1 METKKPTIEIFR
13 RKDAEEFTKALSDP
27 ESRAE
32 FGSAAAMT
40 AAEAAAFLQRAASML
55 AKREPGDE
63 RLEYLVRNCGIL
75 REYMVKLIDEDVK
88 CRGPL
93 RRALKEGAERT
104 IEAAR
109 QPAVAIAQEII
120 AMMQQAL
127 SFADEMADKAGAEE
141 KTWLAAACELA
152 MGAVRCCRHYIVDMS
167 LLSTDETYRFVIHRE
182 NEITLN
188 QCAEVYARVLE
199 KTTA

>member
-13 RKDAEEFTKALSDP
+13 RKDAEEFTKALADT

-40 AAEAAAFLQRAASML
+40 AAQAAAFLQRAASLL
-55 AKREPGDE
+55 AKKQPEDE

-93 RRALKEGAERT
+93 RRALKEGDERT
-104 IEAAR
+104 VEAAR

-127 SFADEMADKAGAEE
+127 SFADEMADRAGAEE
-141 KTWLAAACELA
+141 KTWLSAACELA
-152 MGAVRCCRHYIVDMS
+152 MGAIRCCRHYIVDMS
-167 LLSTDETYRFVIHRE
+167 LMSTDETYRFVIHRE
-182 NEITLN
+182 NEITLS

-199 KTTA
+199 KTTV